1 MWLGTSQQL
10 AKITVRCVLLLSTV
24 VIVVDSVRDLGVIID
39 SQLCMD
45 AHGAALCHGGYYQL
59 WQLRP
64 IIQCLSTEAAET
76 LVHAF
81 VSSRLDYCNALLYGV
96 ANGLYRRRQSV

>member
-10 AKITVRCVLLLSTV
+10 AKIIVRDIQLLSNVFT
-24 VIVVDSVRDLGVIID
+24 VVDSVREFGVIID

-45 AHGAALCHGGYYQL
+45 AHVAALCRGGYYQL
-59 WQLRP
+59 RQLRS
-64 IIQCLSTEAAET
+64 LSIKAAEN
-76 LVHAF
+76 AF

-96 ANGLYRRRQSV
+96 ADGLYRRLQSVQNAAT